1 MDSAERNS
9 SRRRILNWLLGG
21 GLTAWLAAI
30 LYPVFRFLQPPE
42 TPEAVVSSVLAAT
55 LDEVPPDSGKIFKFG
70 NQPGI
75 LIHTE
80 DGEWRAFSA
89 ICTHLDCIVQ
99 YRDDLDHIWC
109 ACHNGHYDLQGRNI
123 SGPPPRP
130 LEQFDVNIQ
139 GNDVY
144 VSRTA

>member
-1 MDSAERNS
+1 MDSSSNNS
-9 SRRRILNWLLGG
+9 SRRNVLNWLLGG
-21 GLTAWLAAI
+21 GLVAWLGAV
-30 LYPVFRFLQPPE
+30 LYPVFQFLQPPE
-42 TPEAVVSSVLAAT
+42 TPEAIATSVMAAT
-55 LDEVPPDSGKIFKFG
+55 LDEVPPDSGKIFRFG

-75 LIHTE
+75 LIHTA
-80 DGEWRAFSA
+80 DDEWRAFSG

-130 LEQFDVNIQ
+130 LEQFEVNIQ
-139 GNDVY
+139 GNEVY
-144 VSRTA
+144 VSRNA

>member
-1 MDSAERNS
+1 MNDSKRQS
-9 SRRRILNWLLGG
+9 DRRSILNWLLGG
-21 GLTAWLAAI
+21 GLAAWLVSV
-30 LYPVFRFLQPPE
+30 LYPVFRFLEPPE
-42 TPEAVVSSVLAAT
+42 VPEASVSSVKAAT
-55 LDEVPPDSGKIFKFG
+55 VDEVPPDSGKIFKFG

-75 LIHTE
+75 LIHTA
-80 DGEWRAFSA
+80 DGEWIAFHA

-99 YRDDLDHIWC
+99 YRQDLDHIWC

-130 LEQFDVNIQ
+130 LEQFEVNIQ

-144 VSRTA
+144 VSRTT